1 MRKPAKVLLYYL
13 SLLVLLTNCRDKTFD
28 EFYARPE
35 NLGAPIYQQLEARG
49 NFKNFLAC
57 VEKAGYKHT
66 LSSSGYWTIFAPTD
80 EAFAAFF
87 QEQNLGGINDVDEET
102 ARRIVTYALVY
113 NAFNKEYLSDFQSSI
128 GWVENEAFRRRSA
141 YYTGPYKANFGE
153 GEVRVLA
160 NNRNGNTY
168 FPEDNNNKYIPYF
181 IDRYF
186 SGKGL
191 SALDYT
197 TFYPNVPFTGFNV
210 AGAAVVGND
219 HSVRAENGLIHIID
233 KVLLPLPNIDEYLRS
248 QPQYSRFRGLL
259 EKYGATYTVNAQ
271 ATEKWNKIQGTTGDV
286 YLKTFASALA
296 FNPGNENFLKLMDN
310 DGQTDSWSMFVPT
323 NEVLQSYI
331 DNVLLEHYESLD
343 DMNPQII
350 FDFLNA
356 HMWQTTV
363 WPSKFNTTANYVG
376 EPARF
381 DLATDIVDPKVLS
394 NGMFYGANKV
404 QESDAFHSV
413 FGKVYLDPKFSL
425 MSRFLQREL
434 RSAVSNPNVSF
445 TMFLLSDEVLAEAG
459 YSFDEQANSWMYNG
473 STNFAVT
480 RLDRLMSSH
489 IAITLNGELDD
500 LSGEGIIDTY
510 SGELIKFKDNMVYAA
525 GNLEPDPQT
534 ALAENNLPKVTAR
547 KEASNGVVYY
557 LDKPLLSPELA
568 IGLHMKEYPQ
578 FSAFFN
584 YLENASIYDKK
595 TGEIT
600 SVSNGAFYTYF
611 IPSNEA
617 MEQAVADGVLPADP
631 ATTVLAEK
639 QKIESFLLYHIL
651 NRFALIANG
660 REEGRL
666 ESVYKTPQGDVTTL
680 SVANMPNQL
689 TVTDM
694 KGRTAHVVNEN
705 SNVIANRSV
714 LHQIDNYLQH
724 AE

>member
-13 SLLVLLTNCRDKTFD
+13 SLLVLLTNCRDKAFD

-35 NLGAPIYQQLEARG
+35 NLGDPIYQQLEARG

-57 VEKAGYKHT
+57 IEKAGYKHT

-80 EAFAAFF
+80 EAFEEFF
-87 QEQNLGGINDVDEET
+87 QEQNLSGISDVDEEM
-102 ARRIVTYALVY
+102 ARKIVTYALVY
-113 NAFNKEYLSDFQSSI
+113 NAFNKENLSDFQSSV
-128 GWVENEAFRRRSA
+128 GWVENKAFRRRSA

-160 NNRNGNTY
+160 NNRNGNSY
-168 FPEDNNNKYIPYF
+168 APEDNNNKYIPYF

-186 SGKGL
+186 SGNGL
-191 SALDYT
+191 SALDYN
-197 TFYPNVPFTGFNV
+197 TFYPDVPFTGFNV

-233 KVLLPLPNIDEYLRS
+233 KVLLPLPSIDEYLRTR
-248 QPQYSRFRGLL
+248 PQYSKFRELL

-271 ATEKWNKIQGTTGDV
+271 ATEKWNKIQKTAGPV
-286 YLKTFASALA
+286 YLKTFKNALA

-310 DGQTDSWSMFVPT
+310 DGQSDGWSIFAPT
-323 NEVLQSYI
+323 NEALQSYI

-350 FDFLNA
+350 YDFLNA

-363 WPSKFNTTANYVG
+363 WPSKFRMTANYVG
-376 EPARF
+376 EAARF
-381 DLATDIVDPKVLS
+381 NLATDIVDPKVLS

-434 RSAVSNPNVSF
+434 RSAVSNPNVRF
-445 TMFLLSDEVLAEAG
+445 TMFLLSDEVLTEAG
-459 YSFDEQANSWMYNG
+459 YSFNEEANSWMYNG
-473 STNFAVT
+473 SSNFAT
-480 RLDRLMSSH
+480 ARLDRLMNSH
-489 IAITLNGELDD
+489 IVVTLKGELSN

-525 GNLEPDPQT
+525 GNLEPNPQV
-534 ALAENNLPKVTAR
+534 ALAENNLPKVTAK
-547 KEASNGVVYY
+547 KETTNGVVYY
-557 LDKPLLSPELA
+557 LDKPLLFPERA

-578 FSAFFN
+578 FSKFFN
-584 YLENASIYDKK
+584 FLNNSSIYDKR

-600 SVSNGAFYTYF
+600 GVSNGAFYTYF

-617 MEQAVADGVLPADP
+617 MEQAIADGVLPANP
-631 ATTVLAEK
+631 ATTVLSEK

-651 NRFALIANG
+651 NRFAIIANG

-666 ESVYKTPQGDVTTL
+666 ESVYRTPQNDVTTL
-680 SVANMPNQL
+680 SVSNKPNQL

-714 LHQIDNYLQH
+714 MHQIDNYLQF
-724 AE
+724 AK